1 MDWLTL
7 LAFVVGLAL
16 LVLGADWLVRGASR
30 LARAAG
36 VSPLV
41 VGLTVVAFGTSAPEL
56 AVSVRAAWAGQA
68 DMAVG
73 NVVGS
78 NIFNVLAIVG
88 LAAAIT
94 PLLVAVQLVRRDVP
108 VMIVVSLALIGLA
121 LDGRIGRLDGA
132 LLFIALVGYTT
143 WIVRASRREGAAAA
157 AAMDTPASAPRGK
170 LSLDLG
176 FVLGGCA
183 MLVLGSTWMVDGA
196 IAFAK
201 WLGLSEVV
209 VGLTIVAAGT
219 SLPELATSV
228 MAAAKGERDIAV
240 GNVVGSNVFNIL
252 GVLGL
257 SGIMAPYGLTVL
269 PSMVTLDLPVML
281 AAAFACLPFFARGHV
296 IPRWEG
302 VLFLLFYVAYT
313 TWLVMDATQHEA
325 REGYASIMLRF
336 VLPLTAVTLALVAW
350 RVLRLPRD

>member
-1 MDWLTL
+1 
-7 LAFVVGLAL
+7 
-16 LVLGADWLVRGASR
+16 
-30 LARAAG
+30 
-36 VSPLV
+36 
-41 VGLTVVAFGTSAPEL
+41 
-56 AVSVRAAWAGQA
+56 GQA

-108 VMIVVSLALIGLA
+108 VMIVVSLVLIGLA
-121 LDGRIGRLDGA
+121 LDGRIGRLDGV
-132 LLFIALVGYTT
+132 LLFGTLVGYTT

-157 AAMDTPASAPRGK
+157 AAMDTKASAPRGN

-257 SGIMAPYGLTVL
+257 SGIMAPDGLTVL
-269 PSMVTLDLPVML
+269 PSMITLDLPVML

-325 REGYASIMLRF
+325 REGYASIMLRL